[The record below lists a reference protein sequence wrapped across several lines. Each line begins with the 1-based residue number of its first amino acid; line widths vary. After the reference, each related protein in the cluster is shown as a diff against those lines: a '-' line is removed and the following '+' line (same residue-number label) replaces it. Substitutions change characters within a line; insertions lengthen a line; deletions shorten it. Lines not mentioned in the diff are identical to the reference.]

1 MQNHYFQQLIS
12 YLTKTRIFHCAHRWH
27 TFFVCSAGSRV
38 ARKIALLCCIV
49 LCSYADNSPKDQSI
63 TPKHHNIQ
71 AINTESIHQEIAS
84 INDTLQKSNSLWL
97 KRYTDHTNYA
107 LIAKEIQNL
116 KDEILQIPPSD
127 FRALN
132 EKRYTLETL
141 EYQLELLKDTKSN
154 PFKDLIQKPDIGEIP
169 TITNPFAI
177 IGGISF
183 IKTLQNTKTSLEN
196 NQANLEN
203 ILALIERKYLLLN
216 ELSKIEKSPQT
227 MQEFYATQAQL
238 LEFQSAHNILLTSI
252 DVYVKR
258 YDEVYTQISN
268 AIKRQAQKLGY
279 IVLAIL
285 LSIGVALFFKIIV
298 RRYIKHNERTY
309 TANKVINFFNI
320 SLIILILLFSYLE
333 NVTYLVAVLGF
344 ASAGLAIAMKDLF
357 MSILGWFVIILGGSI
372 HVGDRVRVQKDGSI
386 YVGDVLDISILRIT
400 IYEDVTLTS
409 FRENRR
415 AGRIIFIPNN
425 YIFTMMIAN
434 YTHGG
439 MQTVW
444 DGIDFCITFDSNH
457 QKALQIA
464 TDIANKHARTY
475 TVLTKKQLR
484 KMRDRYSL
492 RDANVEPRTYSFI
505 SNNGII
511 ISIWYQTN
519 AYATLTLRSRI
530 SLEIVQAILQEPDI
544 FIAYDTTKFVQ
555 TPNDGFANKPYI
567 SQDSITP

>member
-1 MQNHYFQQLIS
+1 M
-12 YLTKTRIFHCAHRWH
+12 
-27 TFFVCSAGSRV
+27 
-38 ARKIALLCCIV
+38 
-49 LCSYADNSPKDQSI
+49 
-63 TPKHHNIQ
+63 
-71 AINTESIHQEIAS
+71 
-84 INDTLQKSNSLWL
+84 
-97 KRYTDHTNYA
+97 
-107 LIAKEIQNL
+107 
-116 KDEILQIPPSD
+116 
-127 FRALN
+127 
-132 EKRYTLETL
+132 
-141 EYQLELLKDTKSN
+141 
-154 PFKDLIQKPDIGEIP
+154 
-169 TITNPFAI
+169 
-177 IGGISF
+177 
-183 IKTLQNTKTSLEN
+183 
-196 NQANLEN
+196 
-203 ILALIERKYLLLN
+203 
-216 ELSKIEKSPQT
+216 
-227 MQEFYATQAQL
+227 
-238 LEFQSAHNILLTSI
+238 
-252 DVYVKR
+252 
-258 YDEVYTQISN
+258 
-268 AIKRQAQKLGY
+268 
-279 IVLAIL
+279 
-285 LSIGVALFFKIIV
+285 
-298 RRYIKHNERTY
+298 
-309 TANKVINFFNI
+309 
-320 SLIILILLFSYLE
+320 
-333 NVTYLVAVLGF
+333 
-344 ASAGLAIAMKDLF
+344 
-357 MSILGWFVIILGGSI
+357 
-372 HVGDRVRVQKDGSI
+372 
-386 YVGDVLDISILRIT
+386 GDVLDISILRIT

>member
-12 YLTKTRIFHCAHRWH
+12 YLTKTRFFHCAHRWH

-49 LCSYADNSPKDQSI
+49 LCGYADNSPKDQSI

-567 SQDSITP
+567 SQDSINP

>member
-1 MQNHYFQQLIS
+1 M
-12 YLTKTRIFHCAHRWH
+12 
-27 TFFVCSAGSRV
+27 
-38 ARKIALLCCIV
+38 
-49 LCSYADNSPKDQSI
+49 
-63 TPKHHNIQ
+63 
-71 AINTESIHQEIAS
+71 
-84 INDTLQKSNSLWL
+84 
-97 KRYTDHTNYA
+97 
-107 LIAKEIQNL
+107 
-116 KDEILQIPPSD
+116 
-127 FRALN
+127 
-132 EKRYTLETL
+132 
-141 EYQLELLKDTKSN
+141 
-154 PFKDLIQKPDIGEIP
+154 
-169 TITNPFAI
+169 
-177 IGGISF
+177 
-183 IKTLQNTKTSLEN
+183 QNTKTSLEN

>member
-49 LCSYADNSPKDQSI
+49 LCGYADNSPKDQSI

-372 HVGDRVRVQKDGSI
+372 HVGDRVWVQKDGSI

>member
-12 YLTKTRIFHCAHRWH
+12 YLTKTKIFHCAHRWH

-49 LCSYADNSPKDQSI
+49 LCGYADNSPKDQSI

>member
-49 LCSYADNSPKDQSI
+49 LCGYADNSPKDQSI

>member
-49 LCSYADNSPKDQSI
+49 LCGYADNSPKDQSI

-372 HVGDRVRVQKDGSI
+372 HVGDRVRGQKDGSI

>member
-12 YLTKTRIFHCAHRWH
+12 YLTKTRFFHCAHRWH

-49 LCSYADNSPKDQSI
+49 LCGYADNSPKDQSI